1 MKNEKNVKLTYHI
14 LVKRYWKKNKDEE
27 TVYHPLYEIIDILKY
42 INRLARLKKFYDMKN
57 GKFCFLESVEFSTED
72 PNVIAKG
79 YFKSARN
86 EFRPN
91 LINKKTGLERK
102 NPKDLSEGD
111 IEKTHFLFKCDKN
124 KEEVYLLLESNYHG
138 LAIGAVVEY
147 LTAFQVEYLR
157 AKKIARNFSIVQAS
171 IPGKDFFEELERL
184 KRAKIAE
191 VYFDKQLLGSKALN
205 FSNRT
210 ISLKKDLKLVASAEL
225 GENISEVAVDFFNA
239 LNLKGSNISKV
250 RVFGNDSKNNEVILD
265 TSLMTKR
272 DFIKADLNP
281 ETGEVITSQIFSGL
295 VDYAKN
301 I

>member
-1 MKNEKNVKLTYHI
+1 MKSTKDVKLTYHI
-14 LVKRYWKKNKDEE
+14 LVKRYWKKRKGEE
-27 TVYHPLYEIIDILKY
+27 AFYHPLYEIIDILKY
-42 INRLARLKKFYDMKN
+42 TKRLARLKKFHDLKN
-57 GKFCFLESVEFSTED
+57 DKFCFLESVEFTTEAPD
-72 PNVIAKG
+72 VIAKG

-91 LINKKTGLERK
+91 LINKRTGLERK
-102 NPKDLSEGD
+102 NPKELTEGD
-111 IEKTHFLFKCDKN
+111 IEKTHFLIKCDRN
-124 KEEVYLLLESNYHG
+124 NDEVYLLLESNYHG
-138 LAIGAVVEY
+138 IAIGAIVEY
-147 LTAFQVEYLR
+147 LTVFQRQYLK
-157 AKKIARNFSIVQAS
+157 AKKIARNFTIAQAS
-171 IPGKDFFEELERL
+171 IPGNDFFEELGKL
-184 KRAKIAE
+184 NRAKIAE
-191 VYFDKQLLGSKALN
+191 VYFDKQLLGGKALN

-265 TSLMTKR
+265 TSHMTKR

-281 ETGEVITSQIFSGL
+281 ETGEVITPQMISGL
-295 VDYAKN
+295 VDYAKK